1 MQYSVLP
8 FSTMAMSFAEDIPD
22 MLRRI
27 KRMIAF
33 MDGEIE
39 FDMLRKILNEY
50 KKIRGTFLRNDL
62 LLKKLVDTLFV
73 EFP

>member
-1 MQYSVLP
+1 
-8 FSTMAMSFAEDIPD
+8 
-22 MLRRI
+22 
-27 KRMIAF
+27 MIAF